1 MEPFV
6 QFFFPDVHADLDWS
20 RGYESL
26 DKELQQIV
34 REGELGPRLADK
46 LFKVWPKDSVELWLL
61 IHVEVQNQPVK
72 GPIAFG
78 PFGAGSERIAW
89 PHELV
94 PASPPS
100 PDTGI

>member
-46 LFKVWPKDSVELWLL
+46 LFKFWPKDGVELWLL
-61 IHVEVQNQPVK
+61 IHVEVQNQPDEQ
-72 GPIAFG
+72 FG
-78 PFGAGSERIAW
+78 ERMYGCGSCFG
-89 PHELV
+89 
-94 PASPPS
+94 
-100 PDTGI
+100 